1 MKSNLNEKDFVGK
14 KFNGGITFPTGF
26 YAIGGHSGIKKS
38 KKDLAIVY
46 TIKSAK
52 VGAVF
57 TKNLVKAAPLKWNMM
72 MLNQR
77 NEFRAIIIN
86 SGNANACTGVIGD
99 KNVEL
104 MAKTLAE
111 CLKIPK
117 ESVLVASTGVIGVQL
132 PIEKICDGIKKFSKM
147 LGNSNE
153 ESLKAAEAIMTTDT
167 HPKQVAIEF
176 KIGSKNVR
184 IGGMAKGA
192 GMIHPNMATMLAFIT
207 TDINISSELLQQ
219 ALTET
224 VENSYNMISVDGDT
238 STNDMVIIMANG
250 MASNK
255 EIIDENDD
263 YYRIFK
269 LALNFVNKYLAVE
282 IVKDGEGAS
291 KLIIANVK
299 GASSKRDAKLI
310 SKAIVTSNLV
320 KTAIYGEDPNWGRI
334 LAAMGYSGVKFDP
347 SSITIKFI
355 NGKNEVTVFDQGFP
369 IPIGLNIIKEIM
381 KSKEI
386 IIEINLKEGNEKAI
400 AWGCDLTPEYVKIN
414 SQYTT

>member
-1 MKSNLNEKDFVGK
+1 
-14 KFNGGITFPTGF
+14 
-26 YAIGGHSGIKKS
+26 
-38 KKDLAIVY
+38 
-46 TIKSAK
+46 
-52 VGAVF
+52 
-57 TKNLVKAAPLKWNMM
+57 
-72 MLNQR
+72 
-77 NEFRAIIIN
+77 
-86 SGNANACTGVIGD
+86 
-99 KNVEL
+99 
-104 MAKTLAE
+104 
-111 CLKIPK
+111 
-117 ESVLVASTGVIGVQL
+117 
-132 PIEKICDGIKKFSKM
+132 
-147 LGNSNE
+147 
-153 ESLKAAEAIMTTDT
+153 
-167 HPKQVAIEF
+167 
-176 KIGSKNVR
+176 
-184 IGGMAKGA
+184 
-192 GMIHPNMATMLAFIT
+192 
-207 TDINISSELLQQ
+207 
-219 ALTET
+219 
-224 VENSYNMISVDGDT
+224 MISVDGDT

-320 KTAIYGEDPNWGRI
+320 KAAIYGEDPNWGRI
-334 LAAMGYSGVKFDP
+334 LAAMGYSGAKFDP
-347 SSITIKFI
+347 SSVTIKFI
-355 NGKNEVTVFDQGFP
+355 NGKNEATVFDQGFP
-369 IPIGLNIIKEIM
+369 ISIELNIIKKIM

>member
-14 KFNGGITFPTGF
+14 KINGGITFPTGF

-111 CLKIPK
+111 CLEIPK

-176 KIGSKNVR
+176 KIGGKNVR

-320 KTAIYGEDPNWGRI
+320 KAAIYGEDPNWGRI
-334 LAAMGYSGVKFDP
+334 LAAMGYSGAKFDP
-347 SSITIKFI
+347 SSVTIKFI
-355 NGKNEVTVFDQGFP
+355 NGKNEATVFDQGFP
-369 IPIGLNIIKEIM
+369 ISIELNIIKKIM